1 MLKIHIIVSLLVLI
15 GFMSINDVRAEVW
28 IPENEFRGYYDSDGI
43 FTVVGAVKNTE
54 DYPVIPSVTF
64 NVQDNGRKYSES
76 HTLSVVDSEKDI
88 PFKIKLPQIDDKNA
102 TLEKPEVKFEQ
113 STYNASNINVIY
125 DKTLRKYSDGHT
137 SGYVVNNDTSPA
149 YGVKVYAVIYGKD
162 GKFLDIGKSVENITK
177 MNPGE
182 KFAFSMYPDPQYAS
196 KVSYY
201 SCFNIAANSVETL
214 WVERGG
220 NKFYFSLLTS
230 GAVADKTF
238 DDSKQSLA
246 VTVRYP
252 FPDKGFVNFMFP
264 LESKDQKFSVM
275 SNGKPVEF
283 VQSKDPEGYWH
294 VALDLPSRSVSHLV
308 ISGFGEPS
316 VLPMGGYR
324 NYVLIM
330 IPIVAAVISII
341 IWKKKKD

>member
-1 MLKIHIIVSLLVLI
+1 MLKIHVIVSFIVLI
-15 GFMSINDVRAEVW
+15 GFISINSARAEVW

-43 FTVVGAVKNTE
+43 YTVIGAVKNTE
-54 DYPVIPSVTF
+54 NYSIIPSITF
-64 NVQDNGRKYSES
+64 SITDNGRKYQEY

-88 PFKIKLPQIDDKNA
+88 PFKIKLSQIEGKNA
-102 TLEKPEVKFEQ
+102 TLEKPQVNFVNAQ
-113 STYNASNINVIY
+113 HNASNINVIY
-125 DKTLRKYSDGHT
+125 DRTLKKHADGHET
-137 SGYVVNNDTSPA
+137 GFIINNDTSTA

-177 MNPGE
+177 MAPGE
-182 KFAFSMYPDPQYAS
+182 KIAFSMYPDPQYAS

-230 GAVADKTF
+230 GAVADKNF
-238 DDSKQSLA
+238 DDLQQSLA

-264 LESKDQKFSVM
+264 LESTNQKFSVT

-283 VQSKDPEGYWH
+283 VQSKDPDGYWH
-294 VALDLPSRSVSHLV
+294 VALDLPPRSTSHLV
-308 ISGFGEPS
+308 ISGFGETS
-316 VLPMGGYR
+316 LLPMSDYR
-324 NYVLIM
+324 NYALII
-330 IPIVAAVISII
+330 IPIAAAIISII